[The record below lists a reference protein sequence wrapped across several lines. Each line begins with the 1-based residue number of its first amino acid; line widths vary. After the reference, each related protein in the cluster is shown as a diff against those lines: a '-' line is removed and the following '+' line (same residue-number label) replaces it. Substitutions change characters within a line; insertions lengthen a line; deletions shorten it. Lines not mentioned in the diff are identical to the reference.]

1 MSLAFVLGV
10 AGGAVVLCVLLC
22 ALCSRWRRKAN
33 REQIKG
39 AQHEVR
45 DANFF
50 SRITRS
56 NRIAPEHALGPSDSD
71 TTGGEAGVLHPPEFV
86 TRVDPRGVELLGG
99 VERFTTQ
106 GLLLRRRP
114 SSSDEASVL
123 AAVQQPTH
131 TRTSIVTS
139 LPHAAEASLAG
150 GMRFRLSADESS
162 ADEISGRDELTSSEL
177 ASVRTAARLPGPSR
191 DNRRS
196 SAKYLV
202 GDERGTT
209 PSDSSEAVTPVTR
222 SDARLE
228 SFLAC
233 DNDYGAA
240 SSVMQDRAPAVGS
253 RFPAPARGSAAPS
266 RGTSNPLNPRSKKAP
281 VKIAPLSPSLL
292 SADDGVWAA
301 GSGTI
306 NGNGASGEYG
316 SWGVGNQNGADTA
329 CDNVYAGS
337 TSSYTT
343 YSTVKNYMYV
353 SGATHGSAT
362 TPSPSRPPTPSPTA
376 ANQVTAATLFV
387 VTTASACAEYLGFGG
402 GASWSGDSAYLCV
415 DCDTSAH
422 DTWTQVRG
430 TTRARAA
437 RVAVRRC
444 GCQRELQNE
453 RTSKR

>member
-1 MSLAFVLGV
+1 VSESGDRTKAAALSSSLTPDSVLGTISTNLRMTSSQITVAVSTVVFPPMPPPASPPAPPAPPPAPPQPSTPPPTQPPPSPPSSQPPPSPPVPPLAPPTPAPPPKWPPPTNSAAIGAMSLDFVLGV

-22 ALCSRWRRKAN
+22 ALCSMWRRKAN

-99 VERFTTQ
+99 VERFNTQ

-139 LPHAAEASLAG
+139 LPHAAEAILAG

-162 ADEISGRDELTSSEL
+162 ADEISGKDELTSSEL

-191 DNRRS
+191 DSRRS

-266 RGTSNPLNPRSKKAP
+266 RGTSNPLNPRSKKTP

-292 SADDGVWAA
+292 SADDGV
-301 GSGTI
+301 
-306 NGNGASGEYG
+306 N
-316 SWGVGNQNGADTA
+316 
-329 CDNVYAGS
+329 
-337 TSSYTT
+337 
-343 YSTVKNYMYV
+343 
-353 SGATHGSAT
+353 
-362 TPSPSRPPTPSPTA
+362 TPMA
-376 ANQVTAATLFV
+376 
-387 VTTASACAEYLGFGG
+387 
-402 GASWSGDSAYLCV
+402 
-415 DCDTSAH
+415 
-422 DTWTQVRG
+422 
-430 TTRARAA
+430 
-437 RVAVRRC
+437 
-444 GCQRELQNE
+444 
-453 RTSKR
+453 